1 MVPVR
6 KFEFDCGLL
15 FCLWI
20 SCSCGG
26 NKNCPNGFSPISN
39 NLLLPDFGFLPL
51 SMQMLPSC
59 WFQGIESESVFP
71 SVTYSLFPKL
81 FSFYSL
87 LSSCFLNSLGNR
99 ISWVFFLLL
108 CLSRVLFVSVSMSMW
123 VQHLLRERW
132 GLKTFELLTN
142 LVTWTLLE
150 TDIDRLT

>member
-108 CLSRVLFVSVSMSMW
+108 CLSRVLLSQSACPCGFNIYLGNDGGSKPLNCWLIWSHEPYW
-123 VQHLLRERW
+123 RLI
-132 GLKTFELLTN
+132 LT
-142 LVTWTLLE
+142 
-150 TDIDRLT
+150 D